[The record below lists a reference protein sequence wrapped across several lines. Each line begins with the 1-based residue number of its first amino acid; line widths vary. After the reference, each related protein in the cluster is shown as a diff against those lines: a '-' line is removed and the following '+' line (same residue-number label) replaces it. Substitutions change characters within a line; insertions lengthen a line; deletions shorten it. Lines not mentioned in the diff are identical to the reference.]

1 MPGDTAGAVAV
12 ANALPPPLPA
22 LLLFTTRSGD
32 TGDTDTFFDDG
43 LVTDGVSGATTATG
57 VAAVAAG
64 VAVAGVESCCGSC
77 CRVCSGDWS
86 GGGTC
91 GSGTAA
97 SVLARA
103 E

>member
-1 MPGDTAGAVAV
+1 MPGDTTGAVAV
-12 ANALPPPLPA
+12 AVALPPPLPA
-22 LLLFTTRSGD
+22 LLLFTRRSGD
-32 TGDTDTFFDDG
+32 TIFSG
-43 LVTDGVSGATTATG
+43 LVTEGISGATTATG
-57 VAAVAAG
+57 VAALATG
-64 VAVAGVESCCGSC
+64 VAVAGVDGVDGVSCCCGSC